1 MDRFILRYVL
11 VEFIRVLDR
20 AVLYAGSATRA
31 LLLQNIPGLFCKR
44 YFKVAYVSLYTV
56 NFSIGENFYIRM
68 PADLDQL
75 GCEYSH
81 GAVIGRKG
89 LVELGHMAADARP
102 FFYQVDLKTGG
113 GQIKRGLNTADPRTD
128 NHYVSK
134 ITLPETLTKLLN
146 IFP

>member
-1 MDRFILRYVL
+1 
-11 VEFIRVLDR
+11 
-20 AVLYAGSATRA
+20 
-31 LLLQNIPGLFCKR
+31 
-44 YFKVAYVSLYTV
+44 
-56 NFSIGENFYIRM
+56 M

-89 LVELGHMAADARP
+89 LVELGHVAPDARP

-113 GQIKRGLNTADPRTD
+113 GKIKRGLDTADPRAD
-128 NHYVSK
+128 NHYVSE
-134 ITLPETLTKLLN
+134 ITLPETFTKLLN

>member
-11 VEFIRVLDR
+11 IKFIRVFDR
-20 AVLYAGSATRA
+20 AVFCTGGTTRA
-31 LLLQNIPGLFCKR
+31 LVLQNIPGLISKR
-44 YFKVAYVSLYTV
+44 YLKVSYFSLYTV

-89 LVELGHMAADARP
+89 LVELGHMSPDARR
-102 FFYQVDLKTGG
+102 FLDQVNFETGSG
-113 GQIKRGLNTADPRTD
+113 EIKRGLNTTDPRTD
-128 NHYVSK
+128 NENISK
-134 ITLPETLTKLLN
+134 ITLPEAFT
-146 IFP
+146 

>member
-11 VEFIRVLDR
+11 IKFIRVFDR
-20 AVLYAGSATRA
+20 AVLYAGSTTRA
-31 LLLQNIPGLFCKR
+31 LILQNIPGLFCKR
-44 YFKVAYVSLYTV
+44 YLKVSYFPLYTV

-89 LVELGHMAADARP
+89 LVELGHMAPDARP

-113 GQIKRGLNTADPRTD
+113 GKIKRGLDTADPRAD
-128 NHYVSK
+128 NHYVSE
-134 ITLPETLTKLLN
+134 ITLPETFTKLLN